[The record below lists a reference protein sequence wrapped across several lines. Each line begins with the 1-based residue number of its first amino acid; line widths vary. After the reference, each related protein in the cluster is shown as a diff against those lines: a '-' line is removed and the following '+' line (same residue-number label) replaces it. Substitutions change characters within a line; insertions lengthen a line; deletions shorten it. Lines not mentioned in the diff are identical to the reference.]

1 MVNSQPCVCEDD
13 LSVQLLKLL
22 APEKREPE
30 AWQLFNH

>member
-1 MVNSQPCVCEDD
+1 MGQLTTMCEDD

-30 AWQLFNH
+30 A